1 MSLKDGILIIN
12 FGSQYTQL
20 IGRRI
25 REFGV
30 YSEIYGHHQDLMQI
44 IKEKQPKG
52 IILSGGPAS
61 IYEKN
66 APNIPAE
73 ILNLGIPILGICY
86 GMQLICHH
94 LGAKVRRG
102 KIREYGYGKVKFC
115 AQASP
120 LLKDMHT
127 ESQVWLSHGD
137 EVATCPKGCQ
147 VLGRSGANIIAA
159 IGHKSQALYG
169 VQFHPETTHSSEG
182 STLLK
187 NFAIR
192 ICKCK
197 RTWKPQQVMET
208 IIQDL
213 KAKIGREK
221 VILALSGG
229 VDSSVAAMLI
239 HQAIGKN
246 LTCIFVDTG
255 LLRKN
260 EASDV
265 MRLYKNKFNLNIR
278 LVQAGHIFLSAL
290 QNVSDPE
297 QKRKII
303 GELFI
308 DIFEKEAKLTQKVRF
323 LAQGTIYPDL
333 IESANISGANVI
345 KSHHNVGGLPQRMQ
359 LELIEPLR
367 YLFKDEVR
375 LIGKKLGLPTEIL
388 ERHPSPGPGLAVRII
403 GNITKERIQIL
414 QQADAILIEELHKHK
429 LYNKVSQAFVVLLP
443 IRSVGV
449 MGDKRTYEYVCAIRS
464 VNTID
469 FMTASWTE
477 IPYPILAQ
485 ISSRITGEISGVNRA
500 VYDITSKPPATIE
513 WE

>member
-30 YSEIYGHHQDLMQI
+30 YSEIYGHHQDLLNI
-44 IKEKQPKG
+44 IKREKPKG

-66 APNIPAE
+66 APNLNAE
-73 ILNLGIPILGICY
+73 ILNSGLPILGICY

-94 LGAKVRRG
+94 LGAKVRKG
-102 KIREYGYGKVKFC
+102 KVREYGYGKVKFC
-115 AQASP
+115 VQHHP
-120 LLKDMHT
+120 LLNNMSA
-127 ESQVWLSHGD
+127 ESEVWLSHGD
-137 EVATCPKGCQ
+137 EVSSCPKDFQ
-147 VLGRSGANIIAA
+147 ILGKSGANIIAA
-159 IGHKSQALYG
+159 VAHKDAPIYG
-169 VQFHPETTHSSEG
+169 VQFHPETTHSIEG
-182 STLLK
+182 IALLK
-187 NFAIR
+187 NFVLH
-192 ICKCK
+192 ICKCRRK
-197 RTWKPQQVMET
+197 WKTQNVMEK

-213 KAKIGREK
+213 KIKIGREK

-229 VDSSVAAMLI
+229 VDSSVAALLI

-246 LTCIFVDTG
+246 LKCIFVDTG

-260 EASDV
+260 EATDV
-265 MRLYKNKFNLNIR
+265 MRLYKNKLNLNIR
-278 LVQAGHIFLSAL
+278 LVQAGHIFLRAL
-290 QNVSDPE
+290 QNISDPE
-297 QKRKII
+297 KKRKII

-308 DIFEKEAKLTQKVRF
+308 DIFEKEAKLTKKVRF

-333 IESANISGANVI
+333 IESDDSLGGRVI
-345 KSHHNVGGLPQRMQ
+345 KSHHNVGGLPQRMK

-375 LIGKKLGLPTEIL
+375 MIGKKLGLPNEIIG
-388 ERHPSPGPGLAVRII
+388 RHPSPGPGLAVRIV
-403 GNITKERIQIL
+403 GTITKDRIQVL
-414 QQADAILIEELHKHK
+414 QQADAILIDELRRNK
-429 LYNKVSQAFVVLLP
+429 LYDKISQAFLVLLP
-443 IRSVGV
+443 VRSVGV
-449 MGDKRTYEYVCAIRS
+449 MGDNRTYENACVIRA
-464 VNTID
+464 VNTVD
-469 FMTASWTE
+469 FMTATWSQ
-477 IPYPILAQ
+477 IPYAILER
-485 ISSRITGEISGVNRA
+485 ISTRITGEVNGINRV

>member
-102 KIREYGYGKVKFC
+102 KVHEYGYGKVKFC
-115 AQASP
+115 AQDHP

-137 EVATCPKGCQ
+137 EVVACPKGCQ

>member
-1 MSLKDGILIIN
+1 MNLKEGILIIN

-25 REFGV
+25 REFGI
-30 YSEIYGHHQDLMQI
+30 YSEIYGHHQDLARI
-44 IKEKQPKG
+44 IAEKQPKG
-52 IILSGGPAS
+52 IILSGGPSS
-61 IYEKN
+61 IYEKQ
-66 APNIPAE
+66 APNLSKQ
-73 ILNLGIPILGICY
+73 ILHSGLPILGICY

-94 LGAKVRRG
+94 LGAKVRKG
-102 KIREYGYGKVKFC
+102 KVREYGYGKVKFC
-115 AQASP
+115 VQDHP
-120 LLKDMHT
+120 LLIDLSS

-137 EVATCPKGCQ
+137 EVSSCPKDCQ
-147 VLGRSGANIIAA
+147 ILGKSGANIISA
-159 IGHKSQALYG
+159 IAHKTQPLYG

-182 STLLK
+182 ITLLK

-192 ICKCK
+192 ICKCR
-197 RTWKPQQVMET
+197 RTWKPQNVMERLVQE
-208 IIQDL
+208 I
-213 KAKIGREK
+213 KAKVGREK

-229 VDSSVAAMLI
+229 VDSSVAALLI

-265 MRLYKNKFNLNIR
+265 MRLYKNKLNLNIR

-308 DIFEKEAKLTQKVRF
+308 DIFEKEAKLTKKIRF

-333 IESANISGANVI
+333 IESAGVFGANVI
-345 KSHHNVGGLPQRMQ
+345 KSHHNVGALPERMQ
-359 LELIEPLR
+359 FELIEPLR

-375 LIGKKLGLPTEIL
+375 MIGKKLGLPKEIL

-403 GNITKERIQIL
+403 GNITKERIQVL
-414 QQADAILIEELHKHK
+414 QQADAILIEELRRHK
-429 LYNKVSQAFVVLLP
+429 LYNKISQAFVVLLP
-443 IRSVGV
+443 VRSVGV
-449 MGDKRTYEYVCAIRS
+449 MGDKRTYENACVIRA

-477 IPYPILAQ
+477 IPYPILEC
-485 ISSRITGEISGVNRA
+485 ISSRITGEISGVNRV